1 MNQRHITIL
10 SGLRRA
16 AWGALL
22 CLPFSASSALA
33 EEEGSSLNVI
43 EFRTHVREA
52 GGVVRC
58 GLFAREGWLKKPV
71 GADIVKINGRQ
82 ALCVFKKIPRGTYG
96 ASAFHDQNNNGK
108 LDTNLLGM
116 PTEDYCATNNARGVF
131 GPPSF
136 SDAKFEFKGGTKRVE
151 ARMK

>member
-1 MNQRHITIL
+1 MNQRRTTIS
-10 SGLRRA
+10 SGLRHA
-16 AWGALL
+16 AWVVLL
-22 CLPFSASSALA
+22 CLPFSASSAFA
-33 EEEGSSLNVI
+33 EEGLSLNVI
-43 EFRTHVREA
+43 EFRTQVREA

-58 GLFAREGWLKKPV
+58 GLFARDGWLKKPV
-71 GADIVKINGRQ
+71 GADTAKITGRQ
-82 ALCVFKKIPRGTYG
+82 ALCVFKKIPAGTYG

-136 SDAKFEFKGGTKRVE
+136 SDAKFDYKGGTKRLE

>member
-1 MNQRHITIL
+1 MKRRQNIVL

-22 CLPFSASSALA
+22 CLPFAASGAA
-33 EEEGSSLNVI
+33 AEEGSSLNVV
-43 EFRTHVREA
+43 EFRTYVRED

-58 GLFAREGWLKKPV
+58 GLFARDGWLKKPV
-71 GADIVKINGRQ
+71 GADIVKLTGRQ
-82 ALCVFKKIPRGTYG
+82 ALCVFKKIPPGTYG
-96 ASAFHDQNNNGK
+96 LSAFHDQNNNGK

-116 PTEDYCATNNARGVF
+116 PTEDYCASNNARGVL

-136 SDAKFEFKGGTKRVE
+136 SDAKFTFKGGTKRLE